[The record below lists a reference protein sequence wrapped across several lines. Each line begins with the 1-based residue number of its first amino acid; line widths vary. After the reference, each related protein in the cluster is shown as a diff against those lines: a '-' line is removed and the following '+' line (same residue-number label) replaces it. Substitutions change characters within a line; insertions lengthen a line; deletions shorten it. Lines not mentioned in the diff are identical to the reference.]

1 MFERIDSICLTVSNL
16 EQSSKW
22 YQELGFNVS
31 FSGEGYR
38 IFTVGNGGVPFTIE
52 EGKVSSKDSPVYPIF
67 FSSTIDETYVKLKEK
82 GIKVTDIKC
91 DGDNTYFDFYDLDD
105 NRMQVCYWE

>member
-1 MFERIDSICLTVSNL
+1 MFERIDTICLTVSNL

-31 FSGEGYR
+31 FSGVGYQ

-52 EGKVSSKDSPVYPIF
+52 EGNVSSKESSIYPIF
-67 FSSTIDETYVKLKEK
+67 FSSNIKDTYLKLKEK
-82 GIKVTDIKC
+82 GIKVTDIND